1 MRIPHAYESDVL
13 AVTNATT
20 TIKTT
25 GYLEKNISG
34 FKKNIE
40 GSKKKINNFG
50 TSWTPCV
57 NR

>member
-34 FKKNIE
+34 FKENIE
-40 GSKKKINNFG
+40 GSKKKIAESKKSTKPF
-50 TSWTPCV
+50 
-57 NR
+57 